1 MKVIQNGPK
10 VIQIGPKVIQNRG
23 KVIRIRGKVIRIRG
37 AWPLTVGTKKAP
49 RHTPGAG
56 EFGSNCSQKV
66 ARQWQVQE
74 NLGAIAP
81 KKLPAN
87 GKCRRIWEQLLPKSC
102 PPMKR

>member
-1 MKVIQNGPK
+1 MKVIQNRPKVIQIRGK
-10 VIQIGPKVIQNRG
+10 VIQIGPKVIQ
-23 KVIRIRGKVIRIRG
+23 IRGKVIRIRG
-37 AWPLTVGTKKAP
+37 SWLLTVWAPKKP
-49 RHTPGAG
+49 PGVCRG
-56 EFGSNCSQKV
+56 
-66 ARQWQVQE
+66 QE